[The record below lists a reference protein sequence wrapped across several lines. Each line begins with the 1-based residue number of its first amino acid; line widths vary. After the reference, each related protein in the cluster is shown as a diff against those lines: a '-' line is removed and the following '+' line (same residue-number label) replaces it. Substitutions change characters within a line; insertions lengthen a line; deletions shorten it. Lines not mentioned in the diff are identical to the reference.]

1 LSHLFRLGV
10 ILVIVWLLLSGM
22 YEPLMLSFGV
32 ISVLISLWLTK
43 RMLRIDQEQYT
54 FFVTV
59 SLVKFLGQLFYKIV
73 LSNYDVTL
81 RVLGIRPVQST
92 FITIEIPFDNDVAK
106 VLYAN
111 AITLTPGSASV
122 ALSEHT
128 LLVHTISEQGARD
141 LAHGD
146 ILNIMPKQYQVKTIE
161 NINQ

>member
-1 LSHLFRLGV
+1 
-10 ILVIVWLLLSGM
+10 
-22 YEPLMLSFGV
+22 MLSFGV

-54 FFVTV
+54 FFVTI

-73 LSNYDVTL
+73 VSNYDVTL

-111 AITLTPGSASV
+111 AITLTPGSASI

-128 LLVHTISEQGARD
+128 LLVHTISEQGAQD

-146 ILNIMPKQYQVKTIE
+146 ILDIMPKQYQIKTIE

>member
-1 LSHLFRLGV
+1 MSHLFRLGV

-54 FFVTV
+54 FFVTI
-59 SLVKFLGQLFYKIV
+59 SLVKFLSQLFYKIV
-73 LSNYDVTL
+73 VSNYDVTL

-128 LLVHTISEQGARD
+128 LFVHTISEQGAQD
-141 LAHGD
+141 LANGD

>member
-10 ILVIVWLLLSGM
+10 ILVIVWLLLSGI

-54 FFVTV
+54 FFITV

-73 LSNYDVTL
+73 VSNYDVTL

-92 FITIEIPFDNDVAK
+92 FLTIEVPFDNDVGK

-111 AITLTPGSASV
+111 AITLTPGSASI

-128 LLVHTISEQGARD
+128 LLVHTISEQGAQD
-141 LAHGD
+141 LVHGD
-146 ILNIMPKQYQVKTIE
+146 ILNIMPKQYQIKTIE
-161 NINQ
+161 NIN

>member
-10 ILVIVWLLLSGM
+10 ILVIVWLLLSGI

-54 FFVTV
+54 FFVTI
-59 SLVKFLGQLFYKIV
+59 SLGKFLCQLFYKIV

-92 FITIEIPFDNDVAK
+92 FITIEVPFDNDVAK

-111 AITLTPGSASV
+111 AITLTPGSASIV
-122 ALSEHT
+122 LSDTT
-128 LLVHTISEQGARD
+128 LLVHTISEQGAQD
-141 LAHGD
+141 LAQGD

>member
-10 ILVIVWLLLSGM
+10 ILVIVWLLLSGI

-54 FFVTV
+54 FFVTI

-73 LSNYDVTL
+73 VSNYDVTL

-111 AITLTPGSASV
+111 AITLTPGSASI

-128 LLVHTISEQGARD
+128 LLVHTISEQGAQD

-146 ILNIMPKQYQVKTIE
+146 ILDIMPKQYQIKTIE

>member
-10 ILVIVWLLLSGM
+10 ILVVVWLLLSGM

>member
-1 LSHLFRLGV
+1 MSHLFRLGV